1 MTSEMAPRPLRAG
14 DSDRAAV
21 VHLLRA
27 HHLEGR
33 LTVEEFEERVG
44 QAQRAVTLIELG
56 DLHSDLPE
64 RPARRRLAAAS
75 PARGRPAGAARAG
88 QLLVRRARRVAV
100 APSVAREQAFE
111 HIAPALARDGY
122 ELSVVGGALLFRRHW
137 RPAWTILLAV
147 FTFPIGLLALTH
159 RNSDEI
165 IVEIQAA
172 PARRNR
178 ADRPRRRPAQRAPR
192 LRVARAI
199 ELCQARRSGPAGGV
213 CRLSRGPSRV
223 EFGAP
228 THAAP
233 KPAPALPPDQ
243 PRCQA
248 RSRRRRSGR
257 VRGEQRL

>member
-1 MTSEMAPRPLRAG
+1 MTGEMAPRPLRAG

-21 VHLLRA
+21 VGLLRA

-33 LTVEEFEERVG
+33 LTLEEFEERVE

-64 RPARRRLAAAS
+64 RPAKTVARSSAGSVGS
-75 PARGRPAGAARAG
+75 PGG
-88 QLLVRRARRVAV
+88 RRAPRVPGSFSFVERMELSV

-159 RNSDEI
+159 RNSDEV
-165 IVEIQAA
+165 IVEIHEGPHGGTELIAHGVG
-172 PARRNR
+172 PLSVRR
-178 ADRPRRRPAQRAPR
+178 AFAT
-192 LRVARAI
+192 LR
-199 ELCQARRSGPAGGV
+199 
-213 CRLSRGPSRV
+213 
-223 EFGAP
+223 
-228 THAAP
+228 
-233 KPAPALPPDQ
+233 D
-243 PRCQA
+243 
-248 RSRRRRSGR
+248 
-257 VRGEQRL
+257 